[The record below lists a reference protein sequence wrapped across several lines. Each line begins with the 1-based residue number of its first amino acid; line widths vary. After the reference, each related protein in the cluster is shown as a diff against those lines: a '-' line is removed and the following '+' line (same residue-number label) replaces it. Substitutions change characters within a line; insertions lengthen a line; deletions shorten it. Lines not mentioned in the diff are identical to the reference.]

1 MLDEGRKLRRSLEV
15 MSEHHETPLTPLT
28 RNSDA
33 DPRLNTGVN
42 PNAHQYGRRKTDRKE

>member
-15 MSEHHETPLTPLT
+15 MSERHETPLT